1 MHPSYDNKV
10 LNSSLLC
17 PAIPITE
24 ISAVCGPPYE
34 KYDGVAFDLVG
45 TKEVL
50 EEVLAAFDIGDTMKN
65 VSALG

>member
-1 MHPSYDNKV
+1 MR
-10 LNSSLLC
+10 
-17 PAIPITE
+17 T
-24 ISAVCGPPYE
+24 PYE